1 MYIYFIKAGKYLKIG
16 ISEDPEK
23 RLSQLQTGSPLEL
36 SLIDK
41 VKVRSESEAKAIESA
56 MHIHFRGKRI
66 KGEWFKGVTSS
77 KATRICR
84 EIVSD
89 GKERK
94 RRSAYRYC
102 VYALAVSYCV
112 ALFFYV

>member
-16 ISEDPEK
+16 MSDDPEK
-23 RLSQLQTGSPLEL
+23 RLTQLQTGSPLEL
-36 SLIDK
+36 VLSDK
-41 VKVRSESEAKAIESA
+41 VKVRSESEAKAVESA
-56 MHIHFRGKRI
+56 MHIHFRDNRI
-66 KGEWFKGVTSS
+66 KGEWFRGVSS
-77 KATRICR
+77 GKAAKVCR
-84 EIVSD
+84 EMVSG

-102 VYALAVSYCV
+102 VYALAASYCV